1 MYLHGAYLL
10 WYVLEWA
17 GGENRG
23 VRNVYQSIGLNG
35 SWDCWRVGWLG
46 WKLVWCF
53 WFLCTYTYVSSQ
65 CIVGNLTGMSRCGH
79 LFQELVVSLEILS
92 RPASCS
98 RELRYGLF
106 SASVKRHS

>member
-23 VRNVYQSIGLNG
+23 VRNVYQSIGLDG

-46 WKLVWCF
+46 WKLVWCS
-53 WFLCTYTYVSSQ
+53 WFLCTYTYVLSQ
-65 CIVGNLTGMSRCGH
+65 CIAGNLTGISRHCRRDN
-79 LFQELVVSLEILS
+79 SLLYDPPTECSFIGQTISS
-92 RPASCS
+92 R
-98 RELRYGLF
+98 
-106 SASVKRHS
+106 